1 MLAQTGQT
9 RTMQLDRR
17 SFLQLSALAGGGLA
31 LNLHFSPLAKAQGP
45 GAPPDL
51 TPQAFIKIAPNGIVT
66 IMARASET
74 GQGMRNMLPML
85 IAEEL
90 DVDWADVR
98 VEQADLDEKKYGIQF
113 SGGSA
118 NTPMGWEPMRRVG
131 AAGRQLLMTAAAQTW
146 GVPVA
151 ECTTQPGR
159 VLEVAADEA
168 PHATPSASSGSVVR
182 IGSSRVLHPAS
193 GRSAGYGELAS
204 KAAALP
210 PPALSSVKL
219 KDPKDYHIIGHSQAG
234 VDTHGIVTGKP
245 LFGIDVQLPGMLHA
259 TIEKAPVFAGKVKT
273 ANVDE
278 IKTMPGVRH
287 VLVIDGGITPAAY
300 TPWEPGMEPG
310 IAIVADTWWQAQT
323 ARKKLKVDW
332 DLGPA
337 ASQSSEGFAKQAAE
351 LLQTKPGTT
360 VRKYGDVDAALK
372 SSAKVVEATYEYP
385 FIAHSTMEPQGCTAH
400 WKDGKLEMW
409 TTSTLPIDGRGL
421 VAKTLGIQES
431 DITTH
436 MVRGG
441 GSFGRRLQNDYAV
454 EAAWIAKRVDAPVKL
469 LWAREDD
476 IAHDPFRPGGTVG
489 LKAGIDAQGK
499 LTAWRHHLVTFGD
512 EKHSTSGGGIG
523 ADTYPAGFPPA
534 YGLYTSAQP
543 LMQRTGALRAPGD
556 NAYCWVAQSFLDE
569 CAHEAGRD
577 PLEFQLE
584 LLSNK
589 QSPWS
594 ESQRDA
600 VGDHEPSGQS
610 VLIPERYKGV
620 LELVAEKS
628 GWAKRTK
635 TPGRGMGIAAWFCHL
650 GYFAEVADV
659 SVDANGKVTVNH
671 VWAAGD
677 VGSQI
682 INPRAAESMGF
693 GGVIDGMSELAQEI
707 TLADGRV
714 RQSNFHNHP
723 VVRMKQIPPI
733 EVYWRKTDY
742 APTGLGEPTLPPIL
756 PAVTNAIFAA
766 TGKRIRTIPLQKSG
780 FSWA

>member
-1 MLAQTGQT
+1 M
-9 RTMQLDRR
+9 
-17 SFLQLSALAGGGLA
+17 SALAGGGFA
-31 LNLHFSPLAKAQGP
+31 LKLYRSPLAAAQGP
-45 GAPPDL
+45 GKPPDL
-51 TPQAFIKIAPNGIVT
+51 TPQAFIQIAPDGIVT

-90 DVDWADVR
+90 DVEWKNVR
-98 VEQADLDEKKYGIQF
+98 VQQADLDEKKFGPQF

-131 AAGRQLLMTAAAQTW
+131 AAGRELLIAAAAQTW

-159 VLEVAADEA
+159 VLHVGSDLALHANSGGALQAA
-168 PHATPSASSGSVVR
+168 SGSVVNA
-182 IGSSRVLHPAS
+182 AS
-193 GRSAGYGELAS
+193 GRSAGYGELAA

-234 VDTHGIVTGKP
+234 VDTHSIVTGKP
-245 LFGIDVQLPGMLHA
+245 LFGIDVTMPGMLYA
-259 TIEKAPVFAGKVKT
+259 SIKKAPVFAGKVKS
-273 ANVDE
+273 ANLDQ
-278 IKTMPGVRH
+278 IKALPGVRH
-287 VLVIDGGITPAAY
+287 VLVIDGTITPAAF
-300 TPWEPGMEPG
+300 TPWEPGLEPG
-310 IAIVADTWWQAQT
+310 VAIVADTWWQAQQ
-323 ARKKLKVDW
+323 ARKQLKVEW

-337 ASQSSEGFAKQAAE
+337 AAQSSEGFKKRAEE
-351 LLQTKPGTT
+351 LLQAPPATT
-360 VRKYGDVDAALK
+360 VRKYGDVDGALK
-372 SSAKVVEATYEYP
+372 SSAKVVEATYEFP
-385 FIAHSTMEPQGCTAH
+385 FIAHATLEPQGATAH

-409 TTSTLPIDGRGL
+409 TTSTLPTDGRGL
-421 VAKTLGIQES
+421 IAKSLGIKES

-454 EAAWIAKRVDAPVKL
+454 EAAWIAKNIDAPVKL
-469 LWAREDD
+469 LWSREDD
-476 IAHDPFRPGGTVG
+476 IAHDPFRPGGTMG
-489 LKAGIDAQGK
+489 LKGGLDAQGK
-499 LTAWRHHLVTFGD
+499 VTAWRQHFVTYGD
-512 EKHSTSGGGIG
+512 GKHATSGGGIG
-523 ADTYPAGFPPA
+523 GDAYPADFPPA
-534 YGLYTSAQP
+534 YAMYTSMQP
-543 LMQRTGALRAPGD
+543 LMLRTGALRAPGD

-569 CAHEAGRD
+569 LAHEAGRD
-577 PLEFQLE
+577 PLEFQLD

-589 QSPWS
+589 KAPWKS
-594 ESQRDA
+594 GEGDA
-600 VGDHEPSGQS
+600 VGDHEPTGAS

-635 TPGRGMGIAAWFCHL
+635 EPGRGMGIAAWFCHL
-650 GYFAEVADV
+650 GYFAEVVDL
-659 SVDANGKVTVNH
+659 SVDANNKVTVHH

-682 INPRAAESMGF
+682 INPQAAESMGY
-693 GGVIDGMSELAQEI
+693 GGVIDGMSEMAQEI
-707 TLADGRV
+707 TLVDGKIQ
-714 RQSNFHNHP
+714 QSNYHQHP
-723 VVRMKQIPPI
+723 VLRMRQIPPI

-756 PAVTNAIFAA
+756 PAVGNAIFAA
-766 TGKRIRTIPLQKSG
+766 TGKRIRTLPLQKSG